1 MCIVCV
7 NKIDKERMKDK
18 SFRKVLATILVL
30 AVLSAMLL
38 VSACCNKEDK
48 LGTLSGNVV
57 LINDTGNSQLDPIDY
72 AGVTISLYKLA
83 EPDTAVVRIN
93 QQHPYLGVI
102 VQQEMYFDHRYQQ
115 PVLSVSSEPDG
126 SFKLVKI
133 NPGSYNLVAKKDGW
147 GYAYLYALDISEGAN
162 TLGKDTCN
170 DKTPKGLA
178 KTKSDSGKETITLY
192 PERQLSG
199 FGTSDL
205 VFLTSRHYVVTD
217 DFAVMPGTQ
226 VKFERN
232 TTIRINPHKELVLYS
247 NLECP
252 APGGGFFRII
262 SNDKTAVA
270 DTLTP
275 FQRIR
280 IAEAVGLQ
288 PQVFRNAI
296 IRDSYSGVVSNSSGL
311 TVSRCF
317 ISSRQTAVSIYN
329 TTDNQIVNCVLC
341 DGKNSSFGAAM
352 NDGSP
357 SAIIQNNIIVKNSLG
372 IFIRN
377 SVDVEV
383 SNNYFTNCGM
393 GLLNQMDVNTSVMNN
408 TFSDCTV
415 GIRNANR
422 AMMYAY
428 NNEFQVMSGIC
439 NERDTGTSA
448 TAGITQFQA
457 NNNNFRCETWNVY
470 AAKIQGMPTFSLDC
484 TNNYWETADQAAIR
498 QKIFD
503 SQNSSSNAT
512 VFFIPYR
519 NGKVLN
525 AGVQPL

>member
-1 MCIVCV
+1 
-7 NKIDKERMKDK
+7 MKDK

-57 LINDTGNSQLDPIDY
+57 LNNDTGNSQFDPIDY

-170 DKTPKGLA
+170 EKIPKGLA
-178 KTKSDSGKETITLY
+178 RTKSDSGKETITLY

-205 VFLTSRHYVVTD
+205 VFQAGRHYVVTD
-217 DFAVMPGTQ
+217 DFSIMPGTQ
-226 VKFERN
+226 VEFEPN
-232 TTIRINPHKELVLYS
+232 TTIRINPHKELVLYA

-252 APGGGFFRII
+252 APGEGFFRVV
-262 SNDKTAVA
+262 SNDQMAVA
-270 DTLTP
+270 DTLIP

-280 IAEAVGLQ
+280 IPELVTPQ

-296 IRDSYSGVVSNSSGL
+296 IRDSFNGVVSNSSGL
-311 TVSRCF
+311 TVSHCF

-329 TTDNQIVNCVLC
+329 TLDNQIENCVLC
-341 DGKNSSFGAAM
+341 DGKYSNYGSAM
-352 NDGSP
+352 NEGSP
-357 SAIIQNNIIVKNSLG
+357 SATFSSNIFVNNSLG
-372 IFIRN
+372 VLICN
-377 SVDVEV
+377 SANVEI
-383 SNNYFTNCGM
+383 SNNYFANSSKGISNT
-393 GLLNQMDVNTSVMNN
+393 MDGHTTATNN
-408 TFSDCTV
+408 TFTNCDSAIQNSNRALMYIYYNDIYANI
-415 GIRNANR
+415 GIRNERTSVYSAAAGFTHLTANS
-422 AMMYAY
+422 
-428 NNEFQVMSGIC
+428 NNLFC
-439 NERDTGTSA
+439 NNWA
-448 TAGITQFQA
+448 
-457 NNNNFRCETWNVY
+457 VY
-470 AAKIQGMPTFSLDC
+470 SKFVIGGGYDIDC
-484 TNNYWETADQAAIR
+484 TNNYWGTSNQSAI
-498 QKIFD
+498 QQLIYD
-503 SQNSSSNAT
+503 SNDPGGSANVAYQ
-512 VFFIPYR
+512 PYASYR
-519 NGKVLN
+519 IGNT
-525 AGVQPL
+525 GVRP